1 MRVSIFWETSEK
13 SSEVRRVEQQSF
25 HPIAVRDR
33 PGELSGLAELSFYR
47 RNFIVMKVWKQF
59 LSLVLVTCLLTSLFG
74 VASAAEP
81 QGQTQL
87 LDSTPGKTQYEV
99 KLSQC
104 IRKNQGGICCGR
116 HAFGSQPVHNR
127 MDDINP

>member
-1 MRVSIFWETSEK
+1 
-13 SSEVRRVEQQSF
+13 
-25 HPIAVRDR
+25 
-33 PGELSGLAELSFYR
+33 
-47 RNFIVMKVWKQF
+47 MKTWKQF

-99 KLSQC
+99 KLVSPLDGSFHLGIQGPSAYVKIKVVSVADGTPLDPSQYTTEWTTSTPER
-104 IRKNQGGICCGR
+104 IVEIDPNETTNEQASVSYTHLTLPTILR
-116 HAFGSQPVHNR
+116 V
-127 MDDINP
+127 